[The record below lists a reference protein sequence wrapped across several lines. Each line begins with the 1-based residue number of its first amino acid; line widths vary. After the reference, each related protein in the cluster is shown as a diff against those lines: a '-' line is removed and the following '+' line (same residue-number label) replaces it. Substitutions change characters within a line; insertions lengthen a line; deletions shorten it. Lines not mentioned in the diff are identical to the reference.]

1 MQKRGLSD
9 DSIVSAIVREEG
21 IVALAAP
28 PANRIGGVI
37 TWVMPPIALLIGFF
51 IYSQYVRRNRKDQEP
66 LSAVDRAMMDR
77 FRAQIDRE
85 LEEPPETGKRNID
98 TRK

>member
-37 TWVMPPIALLIGFF
+37 TWVMPAIALLIGFF
-51 IYSQYVRRNRKDQEP
+51 IYSQYVRRNRKDPEP